1 MISFRFLL
9 PALCVVGLGGAAV
22 YAYAGTTDPAP
33 GSGTPSGHHWH
44 GPGRGR
50 GHGGFW
56 YLLKELD
63 LTAEQKTAIKAILT
77 QARTQ
82 NSALRASIR
91 ANRESLAI
99 TAPTD
104 PGYPALIATAK
115 ANAAAGI
122 DAMSSI
128 KTQIYAVLTPQQ
140 IAQIPT
146 IIANERAAWKAK
158 AAAWRAAHDPA

>member
-1 MISFRFLL
+1 MISLRILL

-22 YAYAGTTDPAP
+22 YAETSNPAP
-33 GSGTPSGHHWH
+33 GSESPAGHHWYGH
-44 GPGRGR
+44 H
-50 GHGGFW
+50 HGGYW
-56 YLLKELD
+56 HILKELN

-91 ANRESLAI
+91 ENRKALAI

-104 PGYPALIATAK
+104 PAYPALIATAE
-115 ANAAAGI
+115 ANATAGI
-122 DAMSSI
+122 QAMSSV

-140 IAQIPT
+140 IAQIPSL
-146 IIANERAAWKAK
+146 IASQQAAWKAK
-158 AAAWRAAHDPA
+158 AAAWRAEHGPA

>member
-22 YAYAGTTDPAP
+22 YAQTSTSTP
-33 GSGTPSGHHWH
+33 GSESPAGHHWH
-44 GPGRGR
+44 RHGRD
-50 GHGGFW
+50 GGYW
-56 YLLKELD
+56 HILKELN
-63 LTAEQKTAIKAILT
+63 LTADQKTAIKAILT

-91 ANRESLAI
+91 ENRKALAI

-104 PGYPALIATAK
+104 PGYPALIATAE
-115 ANAAAGI
+115 ANATAGI
-122 DAMSSI
+122 QAMSSV

-140 IAQIPT
+140 IAQIPSL
-146 IIANERAAWKAK
+146 IASQQAAWKAK
-158 AAAWRAAHDPA
+158 AAAWRAEHGPA